1 MPEEKKFSLISV
13 NAGDDDDIV
22 IQAGAAPAASS
33 RAASEPVDSA
43 ADRTAEPT
51 TARGQA
57 APVEEPPSVAPSESA
72 GRAEDAAGADDA
84 DGYQPTTL
92 DDLKRSSMSTTQRV
106 IVVIAALAIIA
117 FVVRYVVM

>member
-33 RAASEPVDSA
+33 RVASEPVDSA
-43 ADRTAEPT
+43 ADRAAEPA
-51 TARGQA
+51 TAREQA
-57 APVEEPPSVAPSESA
+57 APVEEPPSAAPSESA
-72 GRAEDAAGADDA
+72 GRAEDVAGTGDA
-84 DGYQPTTL
+84 DGYKPTTL

-106 IVVIAALAIIA
+106 VIVIAALAIIA

>member
-33 RAASEPVDSA
+33 RVASEPVDSA
-43 ADRTAEPT
+43 ADRAAEPA
-51 TARGQA
+51 TAREQA
-57 APVEEPPSVAPSESA
+57 APVEESPSAAPSESA
-72 GRAEDAAGADDA
+72 GRAEDVAGTDDA
-84 DGYQPTTL
+84 DGYKPTTL

-106 IVVIAALAIIA
+106 VIVIAALAIIA

>member
-33 RAASEPVDSA
+33 RVASEPVDSA
-43 ADRTAEPT
+43 ADRPAEPA
-51 TARGQA
+51 TAREQT
-57 APVEEPPSVAPSESA
+57 APVEEPPSAAPSESA
-72 GRAEDAAGADDA
+72 GRAEDVAGTDDA
-84 DGYQPTTL
+84 DGYKPTTL

-106 IVVIAALAIIA
+106 VIVIAVLAIIA

>member
-22 IQAGAAPAASS
+22 IQAGAAPAAS
-33 RAASEPVDSA
+33 RVASEPVDSA
-43 ADRTAEPT
+43 ADRAAEPA
-51 TARGQA
+51 TAREQA
-57 APVEEPPSVAPSESA
+57 APVEEPPSAAPSESA
-72 GRAEDAAGADDA
+72 GRAEDVAGTDDA
-84 DGYQPTTL
+84 DGYKPTTL

-106 IVVIAALAIIA
+106 VIVIAALAIIA